1 MLKLLLVAIVFVKLF
16 LSYEL
21 LVGRLALYTYAL
33 LITPVFSIS
42 FYYLLKQFIRN
53 KTWRLCLVVLD
64 LCLPFYGILSVFL
77 ITVLNL
83 FFKRSDDEVTEENFY
98 LKDFESNI
106 LQIQNN
112 LLSQKT
118 TKPDADISKLEPY
131 LDIFNGNNPELKID
145 ACIKLSYAKDKSSI
159 ELLKIALQDDQ
170 YDVRYMANNALDK
183 IEKKFMLEL
192 EQVSGLI
199 SKHPLVTDNY
209 LLRSEIYSQ
218 LASSGILDETV
229 TDYFLNKALADLNYV
244 LMYHPENHFVFLKL
258 AYIFT
263 QQEKY
268 EELLDLSHKA
278 LQLNVEDN
286 EKNKILFFAAEA
298 AFALRDFDQLQSFI
312 SQLNLKKV
320 KYNKILVSSLFW
332 KGLGNV

>member
-1 MLKLLLVAIVFVKLF
+1 MHKLLLILIAIAKLI

-21 LVGRLALYTYAL
+21 LAGRLSFYIYVLFVS
-33 LITPVFSIS
+33 PVFSIS

-64 LCLPFYGILSVFL
+64 LCLPFYGVLSVFL
-77 ITVLNL
+77 LAFLNV
-83 FFKRSDDEVTEENFY
+83 FFKRSNRGVDEDSFY
-98 LKDFESNI
+98 LKDFESSI

-112 LLSQKT
+112 LSSQSS
-118 TKPDADISKLEPY
+118 SKSNTDVSRLEPY
-131 LDIFNGNNPELKID
+131 LDIFNGNNSDLKID

-159 ELLKIALQDDQ
+159 ELLNIALQDEQ
-170 YDVRYMANNALDK
+170 YDVRYMANNALGK
-183 IEKKFMLEL
+183 IEKAFMLEL
-192 EQVSGLI
+192 EQVSSLI

-229 TDYFLNKALADLNYV
+229 TEDFLNKAFADLSYVLAD
-244 LMYHPENHFVFLKL
+244 HPENHFVYLKL
-258 AYIFT
+258 AYILT
-263 QQEKY
+263 QQGKY
-268 EELLDLSHKA
+268 EELLALSNKA

-298 AFALRDFDQLQSFI
+298 AFALREFTILQQYI

-332 KGLGNV
+332 KGLRNV

>member
-1 MLKLLLVAIVFVKLF
+1 MLKLLLVLIISAKLA

-21 LVGRLALYTYAL
+21 LVGRLSLDIYIL
-33 LITPVFSIS
+33 FITPVFSVS
-42 FYYLLKQFIRN
+42 YYYLLKQFIRN
-53 KTWRLCLVVLD
+53 KTWRLSLVVLD
-64 LCLPFYGILSVFL
+64 LCLPFYGVLSVFL
-77 ITVLNL
+77 IAFLNI
-83 FFKRSDDEVTEENFY
+83 FFKRSNNDAPEDNFY
-98 LKDFESNI
+98 LKDFESSI

-112 LLSQKT
+112 LLSQKSS
-118 TKPDADISKLEPY
+118 KADTDVSRLEPY
-131 LDIFNGNNPELKID
+131 LDIFNGNNTDLKID

-159 ELLKIALQDDQ
+159 ELLKIALQDEQ

-199 SKHPLVTDNY
+199 TKHPLITDNY

-229 TDYFLNKALADLNYV
+229 TDYFLNKALSDLNYV
-244 LMYHPENHFVFLKL
+244 LAYHPKNHFVYLKL

-263 QQEKY
+263 QQNKY
-268 EELLDLSHKA
+268 EELLAITNKA
-278 LQLNVEDN
+278 LQLEVDDN

-298 AFALRDFDQLQSFI
+298 AFALRDFGLLQQFI

-332 KGLGNV
+332 KGLRNV